1 MVIKKYTRGIES
13 FFCMPRRGSCW
24 GPSLWSEGGRL
35 IHPGQEGGSAGGA
48 GRRSGLKRLS
58 GEKSYRGGA
67 GGVDCLLVVVLL
79 VLARFFFSAG
89 VRALWC
95 PLSIGPAPAERAR
108 PTGVC
113 VTWTCRSFARWRRVG
128 RSTDCRCIQGGLRME
143 QQQRCLRAS
152 WRPLSIGPASTERAR
167 VHTHTHRHGIDLP
180 RLCVDGEWAGTQTR
194 MQRRL
199 ALLSRCGSAP
209 KRARAHTDARLV
221 CT

>member
-113 VTWTCRSFARWRRVG
+113 VTWTCRSSARWRRVG
-128 RSTDCRCIQGGLRME
+128 RSTDYRCIIQGGLRME

-167 VHTHTHRHGIDLP
+167 VFTHMASTSKL
-180 RLCVDGEWAGTQTR
+180 
-194 MQRRL
+194 
-199 ALLSRCGSAP
+199 
-209 KRARAHTDARLV
+209 
-221 CT
+221 